1 MVLKDIINKL
11 DEKFNISS
19 SSELHEEIKIYFS
32 GSISGGRHDADLYL
46 QLIQYLKKYGRVLT
60 EHIGDKRVTNLGED
74 NFTDESIYK
83 RDISLLCD
91 AHVLVAEVSTPSLG
105 VGYEIAKAEEMK
117 KKVLCLYKTQDN
129 KRLSAMIS
137 GNPNVVTVR
146 YTSFDDA
153 AKCIDEFF
161 SLLD

>member
-1 MVLKDIINKL
+1 MTSQEIDKPK
-11 DEKFNISS
+11 
-19 SSELHEEIKIYFS
+19 ELRKELKIYFS

-46 QLIQYLKKYGRVLT
+46 QLIQYLKKYGQVLT
-60 EHIGDKRVTNLGED
+60 EHIGDKRVTNLGEG
-74 NFTDESIYK
+74 NFTDESIYN
-83 RDISLLCD
+83 RDLSLLCD

-146 YTSFDDA
+146 YTSFEEVV
-153 AKCIDEFF
+153 KYIDEFF